1 MGKDLASKGYY
12 NYTPMFVGVD
22 GSAPA
27 IKDIQLTSELS
38 LADNKCNLYVLD
50 TTRKFAKTFVW
61 YTEEEFYD
69 VDGWYF
75 GEEDTPTDYTL
86 KPGESLQAYAPCAVK
101 FTHAGQVDLGAYDFT
116 VNAGGQKKEN
126 TRPYE
131 SGGLL
136 YH

>member
-12 NYTPMFVGVD
+12 NYTPMFFGVD

-86 KPGESLQAYAPCAVK
+86 KPGESLQAYAPA
-101 FTHAGQVDLGAYDFT
+101 
-116 VNAGGQKKEN
+116 
-126 TRPYE
+126 
-131 SGGLL
+131 
-136 YH
+136 